1 MSGIPLLVDPAGLR
15 VLIVGGGAVALRKA
29 KQLGQM
35 GAQLR
40 LVAPELSEELEA
52 LLHERGSTVERRAYA
67 TGDIDDAQLV
77 FAATNDRLVNAQIA
91 SDADAENRL
100 VNVTDLAEGGTF
112 SVMATHHR
120 GALTIGVSGG
130 GVPAAA
136 LKIRDA
142 IAERFDARYG
152 DALHALTQLR
162 RRLLAAGDTAA
173 WKERQAALIDD
184 DFCETVEQGR
194 LAEKIAPW
202 P

>member
-1 MSGIPLLVDPAGLR
+1 MSGIPLLVEPAGLR

-29 KQLGQM
+29 KQLAQM

-40 LVAPELSEELEA
+40 VVAPVVSEELEA
-52 LLHERGSTVERRAYA
+52 LLHDRGSTVERREYA

-77 FAATNDRLVNAQIA
+77 FAATNDKLVNAQVA

-100 VNVTDLAEGGTF
+100 VNVTDLSEGGNF

-120 GALTIGVSGG
+120 GALTIGVSAG
-130 GVPAAA
+130 GVSAAA
-136 LKIRDA
+136 LRIRDA

-152 DALHALTQLR
+152 DALHELAQLR
-162 RRLLAAGDTAA
+162 RRLLASGDTAA
-173 WKERQAALIDD
+173 WKERSAALIDD
-184 DFCETVEQGR
+184 DFCDLVEQGR
-194 LAEKIAPW
+194 LAQKIAPW